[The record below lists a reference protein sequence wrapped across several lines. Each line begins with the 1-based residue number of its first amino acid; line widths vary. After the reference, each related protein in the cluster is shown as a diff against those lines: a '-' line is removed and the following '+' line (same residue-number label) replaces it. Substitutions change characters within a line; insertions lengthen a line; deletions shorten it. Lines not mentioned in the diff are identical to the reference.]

1 MDISRAFNVKRQLR
15 ELFCARSLIKK
26 QGNPRQ
32 VSNNVHKKYQ
42 YIATFNLTNQRARMH
57 KFLLNLMRRVM
68 KKAIFI
74 VVFGIFVLLA
84 APVSLA
90 DVESLNSVIA
100 VVNKDII
107 TQAELNAA
115 EAQAKQQ
122 LAASANPNAL
132 SDNKIRQLVL
142 QQLIDQKL
150 QLEMAKNANLTVS
163 DAQTNQAIQHIA
175 KQNNISVSELKNKL
189 EQQGVKFSA
198 YQKLIHDQML
208 VHQVLQNAVGAKVHV
223 TDADIEAA
231 RQAYQSEMA
240 SQQQGFHIID
250 IVAPTKDEATK
261 IAAQL
266 KNGVNIDTAAP
277 NQSNDLGWRTAAT
290 LPTLFLDQL
299 KNMKTGDISAPIEAP
314 NGYHILKLVGTQ
326 GSSAAPTKEQLQSVA
341 YQMQFQKAVA
351 KWMKEMRKTAYIKIN
366 P

>member
-1 MDISRAFNVKRQLR
+1 
-15 ELFCARSLIKK
+15 
-26 QGNPRQ
+26 
-32 VSNNVHKKYQ
+32 
-42 YIATFNLTNQRARMH
+42 
-57 KFLLNLMRRVM
+57 M
-68 KKAIFI
+68 KKAIFT
-74 VVFGIFVLLA
+74 VVFGIFVLLT

-100 VVNKDII
+100 VVNKEII

-132 SDNKIRQLVL
+132 SDTKIRQMVL
-142 QQLIDQKL
+142 KQLIDQKL
-150 QLEMAKNANLTVS
+150 QLEIAKNANLSVS
-163 DAQTNQAIQHIA
+163 DAQTNQAIEHIA
-175 KQNNISVSELKNKL
+175 KQNNITVSALKDKL
-189 EQQGVKFSA
+189 EQQGIKFST

-208 VHQVLQNAVGAKVHV
+208 VHLVQQNAVGEKVHV
-223 TDADIEAA
+223 TDADIQAA

-250 IVAPTKDEATK
+250 MVATTKDEAKK

-266 KNGVNIDTAAP
+266 KNGVSIETAAP
-277 NQSNDLGWRTAAT
+277 NQSKDLGWRTAAT

-299 KNMKTGDISAPIEAP
+299 KTMQTGDISTPIEAP

-326 GSSAAPTKEQLQSVA
+326 GPSSGAPTKAQLQNVA
-341 YQMQFQKAVA
+341 YQMQFQKAVEE
-351 KWMKEMRKTAYIKIN
+351 WMTEIRKTAYVKVIE
-366 P
+366 

>member
-1 MDISRAFNVKRQLR
+1 
-15 ELFCARSLIKK
+15 
-26 QGNPRQ
+26 
-32 VSNNVHKKYQ
+32 
-42 YIATFNLTNQRARMH
+42 
-57 KFLLNLMRRVM
+57 M
-68 KKAIFI
+68 KKVIFT
-74 VVFGIFVLLA
+74 VVFGMFALLT

-90 DVESLNSVIA
+90 DTESLNSVVA
-100 VVNKDII
+100 VVNKEII

-122 LAASANPNAL
+122 LAASTNPNAL
-132 SDNKIRQLVL
+132 SDTKIRQMVL
-142 QQLIDQKL
+142 KQLIDQKL
-150 QLEMAKNANLTVS
+150 QLEVAKSANLTVS

-175 KQNNISVSELKNKL
+175 KQNNITVSDLKDKL

-198 YQKLIHDQML
+198 YKKLIHDQLL

-223 TDADIEAA
+223 TNEDIQAA
-231 RQAYQSEMA
+231 RKVYQSEMA

-250 IVAPTKDEATK
+250 ILATTKDEAEK

-277 NQSNDLGWRTAAT
+277 NQSKDLGWRTAAT

-299 KNMKTGDISAPIEAP
+299 KTMQTGDISTPIEAP

-326 GSSAAPTKEQLQSVA
+326 GPSSGAPTKTQLQNVA
-341 YQMQFQKAVA
+341 YQMQFQKAA
-351 KWMKEMRKTAYIKIN
+351 EEWMKEIRKTAYIKIN